1 MSKCAS
7 STALG
12 RVVARSLSRPHGWRG
27 EVWRMLVATLLA
39 LAAIVVGTGGAQA
52 TPPEN
57 PCPTGT
63 FCTWPEENYTGQM
76 HELGIQATALE
87 ECVPLQAGF
96 EVRSFM
102 NKTGHPVTV
111 YQDVN
116 CATEAEF
123 ATYPTGS
130 QTPQATYVARAIKI
144 WSH

>member
-1 MSKCAS
+1 
-7 STALG
+7 
-12 RVVARSLSRPHGWRG
+12 
-27 EVWRMLVATLLA
+27 MLVATLLA